1 VKSIVARLDHLT
13 SSTRG
18 LLLTAMAWDALIVA
32 FLGVLSRP
40 MQQLVGIN
48 ANLPAAE
55 RVGRIIMVYHALA
68 IPFVAA
74 IAFLILD
81 QVATTDAIARTVRRA
96 LTPGF
101 MLTSIGGIGW
111 AYLGRN
117 WILHGLYIAGLTLVF
132 HAGVWLAVGLW
143 PGRRRNTDPNYS
155 HIGSIS
161 LERTAFFVTALCL
174 LISAVIGA
182 SAGAY
187 FGNGFKA
194 VLAEDIVRQTHNLGE
209 RAVIAHLHIML
220 ALIDVGIFLVIVRW
234 FDLKGPLHKIAM
246 PLTILGTVVMS
257 VGCWSVLV
265 VEKAAHVII
274 YVGTTVLLF
283 GALLMVIAGLGKVIR
298 NQLAVQKI
306 HHPTFSQSLKAL
318 ARDPLQFGVFFQI
331 IWLQFV
337 MVFPGLYTAVKLR
350 TIFRLWP
357 YEAERRILVGHW
369 HILATASAII
379 MILLVADRLRARGL
393 MRQIL
398 GWGVLIAAN
407 VAFTFAAIYE
417 FLPPEVSRDW
427 TTLYLDLGVG
437 VTLIALA
444 IFLAARLVDLFAPA
458 GLWTEKDTSNHDH

>member
-1 VKSIVARLDHLT
+1 MKSIVARLDHLT
-13 SSTRG
+13 SSSRG

-40 MQQLVGIN
+40 MQMLVGISV
-48 ANLPAAE
+48 NLPADA

-81 QVATTDAIARTVRRA
+81 QVAISDAIARTVRRA
-96 LTPGF
+96 ITPGF
-101 MLTSIGGIGW
+101 MLTSIGGLGW
-111 AYLGRN
+111 AYLGHN
-117 WILHGLYIAGLTLVF
+117 WILHGLYIAGLSLVF
-132 HAGVWLAVGLW
+132 YAGVWLAVGLW
-143 PGRRRNTDPNYS
+143 PGRQRNTDPAYS
-155 HIGSIS
+155 HVGSIS
-161 LERTAFFVTALCL
+161 LERVAFFVTALCL
-174 LISAVIGA
+174 LLSAVIGA

-187 FGNGFKA
+187 FGNGFKS
-194 VLAEDIVRQTHNLGE
+194 VLAENIVRQTHDLGE

-220 ALIDVGIFLVIVRW
+220 ALIDVGILLVIVRR

-246 PLTILGTVVMS
+246 PLTIVGAVIMS

-274 YVGTTVLLF
+274 YAGTTVLLF

-298 NQLAVQKI
+298 NQLAEQRI
-306 HHPTFSQSLKAL
+306 TRPTFSQSLKAL
-318 ARDPLQFGVFFQI
+318 FRNPLQFGVFFQI
-331 IWLQFV
+331 IWLQCV

-357 YEAERRILVGHW
+357 FEAERRILVGHW

-379 MILLVADRLRARGL
+379 MILLIADRLRARGVL
-393 MRQIL
+393 RQIL
-398 GWGVLIAAN
+398 GWGVLIGAN
-407 VAFTFAAIYE
+407 VAFTFAAFYE
-417 FLPPEVSRDW
+417 FLPPEVNRDW

-437 VTLIALA
+437 VALMALA

-458 GLWTEKDTSNHDH
+458 GLWAAKDDETHVH